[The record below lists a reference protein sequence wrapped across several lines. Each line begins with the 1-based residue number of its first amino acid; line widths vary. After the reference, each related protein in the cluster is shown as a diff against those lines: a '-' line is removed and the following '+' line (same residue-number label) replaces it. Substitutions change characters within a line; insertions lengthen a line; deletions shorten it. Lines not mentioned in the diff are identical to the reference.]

1 MIIII
6 HNNVVMLQLD
16 GNGNC
21 IDNEEDN
28 GDNDNNNCD
37 NDVDNHH
44 PC

>member
-1 MIIII
+1 M
-6 HNNVVMLQLD
+6 D

-28 GDNDNNNCD
+28 GDNDNDNCD
-37 NDVDNHH
+37 YDVDNHH